1 MSQMAPSLEK
11 QALLARRMA
20 ALGLREADLRES
32 FVRSSGHGGQN
43 VNKVATCAVLVHLPT
58 GLQVRC
64 QATRHQAMNRFLARE
79 LLCDKLE
86 ARHRARLAEAQARR
100 EKIRRQK
107 RKRSRA
113 AKERMLA
120 DKAHRSR
127 LKSSRRP
134 PATD

>member
-1 MSQMAPSLEK
+1 MSQTTPSLEK
-11 QALLARRMA
+11 QSTLARRMA
-20 ALGLREADLRES
+20 ALGLREEDLSES

-43 VNKVATCAVLVHLPT
+43 VNKVATCAVLVHQPT

-64 QATRHQAMNRFLARE
+64 QATRHQAMNRFLARQ

-86 ARHRARLAEAQARR
+86 AQQRARAAEIQARR
-100 EKIRRQK
+100 ARIRRQK

-113 AKERMLA
+113 SKERMLA

-127 LKSSRRP
+127 LKSSRRR
-134 PATD
+134 PASD